1 MLYVDDAVPAAAC
14 APEEPDRQSVAW
26 RALAMLCMAA
36 VLAGC
41 SGTTR
46 DIVRDVT
53 RSRADVKPDADAI
66 AASPYARILIKGA
79 GVSAV
84 MVLGNDDDGRL
95 SWYSDRQHIV
105 FLRDGLLA
113 GSAGL
118 RQDADDIRIEGDNPF
133 QRLGDLDDRPVAVAR
148 RYDWRD
154 GYRYGVAVT
163 GELKRRDTESVEI
176 LGTARTLVRFEE
188 TLRGPGVDARNE
200 YWADPATGFIWKSR
214 QLLAPGVSLEIVQ
227 LKPYRPKAR

>member
-1 MLYVDDAVPAAAC
+1 MARRQGARSGRATVWAMLAGL
-14 APEEPDRQSVAW
+14 
-26 RALAMLCMAA
+26 ALAV
-36 VLAGC
+36 VLGGC
-41 SGTTR
+41 SNTTL

-53 RSRADVKPDADAI
+53 GSRADVVPDAETI
-66 AASPYARILIKGA
+66 AASPYARIQVKGA
-79 GVSAV
+79 GTSAV

-95 SWYSDRQHIV
+95 SWYSDRKHIV
-105 FLRDGLLA
+105 FLRDGLLV

-118 RQDADDIRIEGDNPF
+118 GPDADEIRIEGDNPF
-133 QRLGDLDDRPVAVAR
+133 LRLASLDGQPVTVAR

-154 GYRYGVAVT
+154 GYRYDVPVT
-163 GELKRRDTESVEI
+163 GQLQRRGTETVEI
-176 LGTARTLVRFEE
+176 LGTARTLVRFDE

-227 LKPYRPKAR
+227 LKPYRPRAR